1 MAKAIKVK
9 VKMESTAGT
18 GTFFIAEK
26 NPRTHPEKLT
36 MKKYDKKSKKHEE
49 FVEKSKTLGVD
60 DSLKTISGLDQDM
73 IISLAENGVKT
84 LDDLADLA
92 TDELIEILGDGVITE
107 VEANRIIMAAREH
120 WFADEDK

>member
-26 NPRTHPEKLT
+26 NPRTHPEKLS

-49 FVEKSKTLGVD
+49 CVERRLEEYVVQRKINSWF
-60 DSLKTISGLDQDM
+60 SG
-73 IISLAENGVKT
+73 AGC
-84 LDDLADLA
+84 
-92 TDELIEILGDGVITE
+92 
-107 VEANRIIMAAREH
+107 
-120 WFADEDK
+120 F